1 MKEGFSVRVKLLI
14 SIVLLLVAVHV
25 FNTVTLGS
33 LNQFGIAPRHTGSW
47 YHVFLAPF
55 IHGSWEHLLNNL
67 VGFVIFSAL
76 CLMRP
81 IRYYLTASLFIIAVS
96 GALVW
101 LFGRSAFHI
110 GASGW
115 IFGLWCLCIA
125 AAWFDRSMKNIVIAC
140 VVVFFYGGMVF
151 GVLPTQPGVSFEAHL
166 FGALAG
172 ALFAAIASK
181 RPHFKERQQYE
192 NI

>member
-1 MKEGFSVRVKLLI
+1 MKEGFGLRLKLLI
-14 SIVLLLVAVHV
+14 TIVLLLVAVHV

-33 LNQFGIAPRHTGSW
+33 LNQFGIFPRHTGSW
-47 YHVFLAPF
+47 YHVLLAPF
-55 IHGSWEHLLNNL
+55 IHGSWEHLANNL
-67 VGFVIFSAL
+67 VGFVIFSVL
-76 CLMRP
+76 CLVRP
-81 IRYYLTASLFIIAVS
+81 IRYYLSASLFIIVVS

-115 IFGLWCLCIA
+115 IFGLWSLCIA
-125 AAWFDRSMKNIVIAC
+125 TAWFDRSIMNIAIALI
-140 VVVFFYGGMVF
+140 VVCFYGGMIF

-172 ALFAAIASK
+172 AIFAAIAAK
-181 RPHFKERQQYE
+181 RPHFKE
-192 NI
+192 NGD